1 MPPVTNLNNLMRE
14 VINFVWSRAL
24 SACQRYVV
32 ALGVISNTRDYLAE
46 SVKHLRA
53 RVGKSLR

>member
-14 VINFVWSRAL
+14 VMNFVWSRAL

-32 ALGVISNTRDYLAE
+32 ELGVISNTRDCLE
-46 SVKHLRA
+46 DSVKHLRA
-53 RVGKSLR
+53 RVEKGLR